1 MVSGDQTSIASR
13 FAEGYKPGILH
24 GIRVL
29 DLSRFLSGP
38 QATLFLAGM
47 GAEVIKIDEPSG
59 GDPTFA
65 APPYFGPG
73 GVALDRRSEQDLG
86 IAYLKRARGKKSI
99 DTRPQKRGGARH
111 SAKDCSRG
119 GCSSRELQGRRDVA
133 TADRLRCA
141 SGSQSSPGLLL
152 YHRIWLDWT

>member
-1 MVSGDQTSIASR
+1 VVSGDETSIVSSLAD
-13 FAEGYKPGILH
+13 GCKPAILH

-59 GDPTFA
+59 GDPIFS
-65 APPYFGPG
+65 APPYFGPA
-73 GVALDRRSEQDLG
+73 GVALDRRSEQHLG

-99 DTRPQKRGGARH
+99 ALDLK
-111 SAKDCSRG
+111 SAEGRDILLG
-119 GCSSRELQGRRDVA
+119 LVREADV
-133 TADRLRCA
+133 
-141 SGSQSSPGLLL
+141 
-152 YHRIWLDWT
+152 LDQMFA